1 MKKIAINTCYGGFGL
16 SDEAMEMYAKL
27 ADLDVIKEESVQGW
41 GHATYYLPDSSIL
54 TDHDIARDDP
64 MLIQTIETLG
74 DDASDSLSS
83 LKVVEIPDDV
93 KWQIQ
98 EYDGIEWVAEQ
109 HRTWD

>member
-1 MKKIAINTCYGGFGL
+1 
-16 SDEAMEMYAKL
+16 
-27 ADLDVIKEESVQGW
+27 
-41 GHATYYLPDSSIL
+41 
-54 TDHDIARDDP
+54 

-74 DDASDSLSS
+74 DDASGSLSS